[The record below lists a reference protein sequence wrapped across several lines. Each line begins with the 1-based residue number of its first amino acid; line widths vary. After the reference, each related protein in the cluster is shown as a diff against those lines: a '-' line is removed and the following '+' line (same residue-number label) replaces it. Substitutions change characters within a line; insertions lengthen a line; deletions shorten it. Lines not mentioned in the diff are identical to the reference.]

1 MQSLI
6 KLETVCNTMG
16 VELERA
22 KRVLRS
28 SGVPVRTDGG
38 VNYVKEEDMVRIRL
52 ILAKAKVYS
61 GGFNTIATEPVE
73 IQPIRNVLT
82 DVVFMR
88 DGAEIK
94 GVVCGGVER
103 RKIAVVRWRDRNGF
117 KNTTEVYFKD
127 ILATEDE
134 LMDMVLFAKRRGIV

>member
-6 KLETVCNTMG
+6 KLETVCNAIG

-38 VNYVKEEDMVRIRL
+38 VNYVKDEDMLRIRL
-52 ILAKAKVYS
+52 ILAKAKVYA
-61 GGFNTIATEPVE
+61 GGFNTLIAEPVE
-73 IQPIRNVLT
+73 IQPVKNMLT

-94 GVVCGGVER
+94 GVICGGLEKK
-103 RKIAVVRWRDRNGF
+103 KIAVVRWRDKNGF

-127 ILATEDE
+127 ILATEQE
-134 LMDMVLFAKRRGIV
+134 LLDMVLFSKRRGIV